1 MSKILVI
8 DDDRSF
14 RQFLVTLLERDG
26 YEVRALSN
34 GLGVEQ
40 VLASEPFAAVV
51 TDLYM
56 PGADGI
62 ETIRKVKKQAPS
74 LPVIGL
80 TGEHLIENDP
90 YQRAMRAFGADAVMI
105 KPLNTTVF
113 LEVLRRVL
121 SRDGSGETALGP
133 PGADQLR
140 ETPT

>member
-14 RQFLVTLLERDG
+14 RQFLVTLLERVG
-26 YEVRALSN
+26 YDVRALSN
-34 GLGVEQ
+34 GLSVEQ
-40 VLASEPFAAVV
+40 VIAREAFDAVV

-62 ETIRKVKKQAPS
+62 ETIRKVKKQAPN

-80 TGEHLIENDP
+80 TGEQLIENDP
-90 YQRAMRAFGADAVMI
+90 YQRAMRAFGADAVMT

-121 SRDGSGETALGP
+121 SRDRSCETAP
-133 PGADQLR
+133 SPGDADRL
-140 ETPT
+140 

>member
-1 MSKILVI
+1 M
-8 DDDRSF
+8 
-14 RQFLVTLLERDG
+14 
-26 YEVRALSN
+26 
-34 GLGVEQ
+34 
-40 VLASEPFAAVV
+40 V

-56 PGADGI
+56 PSADGI
-62 ETIRKVKKQAPS
+62 ETIRKVKKLAPS

-105 KPLNTTVF
+105 RPLNTTVF

-121 SRDGSGETALGP
+121 LRDVSGETALGP
-133 PGADQLR
+133 AGADQLR

>member
-14 RQFLVTLLERDG
+14 RQFLVALLERVG

-40 VLASEPFAAVV
+40 VLAREPFAAVV

-62 ETIRKVKKQAPS
+62 ETIDRKSV
-74 LPVIGL
+74 V
-80 TGEHLIENDP
+80 
-90 YQRAMRAFGADAVMI
+90 
-105 KPLNTTVF
+105 
-113 LEVLRRVL
+113 
-121 SRDGSGETALGP
+121 
-133 PGADQLR
+133 
-140 ETPT
+140 